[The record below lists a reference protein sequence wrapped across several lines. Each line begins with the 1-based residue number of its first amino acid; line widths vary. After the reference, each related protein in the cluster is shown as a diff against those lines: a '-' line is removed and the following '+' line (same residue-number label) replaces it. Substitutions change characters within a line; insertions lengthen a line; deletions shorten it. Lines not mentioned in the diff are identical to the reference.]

1 MGRIFVRRRFFASL
15 ALAAAVITGSA
26 GCTLNAEIAN
36 LQPYDPSDGV
46 STNVGDLAL
55 RNILLIKNDRGDANL
70 VMTVVNNSGEN
81 VSLNVQFEGARSRIT
96 ESLVISGFPA
106 RTRIGDV
113 PEDGIVLR
121 SPGLVLGGLFSLY
134 FEYGDFPGEQVL
146 VPVLDGSLAEYE
158 LLVP

>member
-1 MGRIFVRRRFFASL
+1 MRRRFFASL

-46 STNVGDLAL
+46 SANVGDLAL

-70 VMTVVNNSGEN
+70 VMTVVNNSGED
-81 VSLNVQFEGARSRIT
+81 VSLNVQFDGESARTT
-96 ESLVISGFPA
+96 ESLAISGVPA

-113 PEDGIVLR
+113 PGDGLVLR
-121 SPGLVLGGLFSLY
+121 GPDLVLGGLFALY
-134 FEYGDFPGEQVL
+134 FEYGNFPGELVQ

>member
-1 MGRIFVRRRFFASL
+1 VPRRFFASL
-15 ALAAAVITGSA
+15 ALAAAVVTGSA

-46 STNVGDLAL
+46 SADVGDLAL
-55 RNILLIKNDRGDANL
+55 RNILLIKNDQGDANL
-70 VMTVVNNSGEN
+70 VMTVVNNSGED
-81 VSLNVQFEGARSRIT
+81 VSLNVQFDGDAARTT

-121 SPGLVLGGLFSLY
+121 GPELVLGGLFPLY
-134 FEYGDFPGEQVL
+134 FEYGTFPGELVL